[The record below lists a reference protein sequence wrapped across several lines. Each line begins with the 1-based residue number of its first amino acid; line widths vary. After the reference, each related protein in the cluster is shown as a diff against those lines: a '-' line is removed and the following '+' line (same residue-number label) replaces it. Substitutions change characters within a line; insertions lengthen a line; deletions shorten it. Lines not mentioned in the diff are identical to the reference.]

1 MGKMRVK
8 QAEGEKAAA
17 APKKASQVKRFKK
30 RITAGNFY
38 IQSTFNNTIVTLTDD
53 KGNLVFWASAG
64 KVGFKGAKQG
74 TPYAA
79 SVVANAVAEAAK
91 NVGLVSA
98 SIFIKGLGQGRDQ
111 ALRTIVSAGFEIN
124 EIKDTTPVPHNGPRV
139 KKARRV

>member
-8 QAEGEKAAA
+8 QAEEEKAA
-17 APKKASQVKRFKK
+17 APKKAPQVKRFKK
-30 RITAGNFY
+30 RFTVGNFY
-38 IQSTFNNTIVTLTDD
+38 IQSTFNNTIISLTDE
-53 KGNLVFWASAG
+53 KGNLIFWSTAG
-64 KVGFKGAKQG
+64 RVGFKGAKQG

-91 NVGLVSA
+91 NVGLTSA

-111 ALRTIVSAGFEIN
+111 ALRTIVGAGFEIS
-124 EIKDTTPVPHNGPRV
+124 EIKDTTPSPHNGPRV